1 MKLFGTNP
9 PLTIDNTHIDVYIF
23 PFEPNVQW
31 SEFYSSGTEIQAY
44 IERTAD
50 KYGLREH
57 VQLNSKVLESI
68 WDGDRGKW
76 KLKIEQGGRTIQ
88 DECDV
93 LVSAVGWLK

>member
-1 MKLFGTNP
+1 MFAC
-9 PLTIDNTHIDVYIF
+9 IDVYIF

-57 VQLNSKVLESI
+57 VKFNSKVLESI
-68 WDGDRGKW
+68 WDGDHGKW
-76 KLKIEQGGRTIQ
+76 KLKIDQGSRIIE